1 MINIVKA
8 TVGAFVLTGMMSGAC
23 QAQELIT
30 NGDFSAGF
38 TGWNQTN
45 NAGLPPTFPPNT
57 NTWSIVD
64 VGPPND
70 NVANLSLNAPTP
82 FGTGGASL
90 SQGVNTTSQQ
100 LYRVQGQIRFTG
112 DGGNNST
119 GRYAIS
125 FAGTTVQNS
134 STQVALSDTDT
145 GFINIDFFT
154 TATGSLSTLLINVE
168 LYNSVAAGAGAWQLD
183 NFSVQAVTP
192 ELNSKTGALPITLLA
207 AACLLAYDRR
217 RSFRIL

>member
-1 MINIVKA
+1 VINIVKA

-38 TGWNQTN
+38 TGWTTTN

-64 VGPPND
+64 VGAPNN
-70 NVANLSLNAPTP
+70 NVADLSLNAPTP

-90 SQGVNTTSQQ
+90 SQGVTTSNQQ
-100 LYRVQGQIRFTG
+100 LYRVQGQIRYT
-112 DGGNNST
+112 GGNSS
-119 GRYAIS
+119 GRYAIQ
-125 FAGTTVQNS
+125 FAGTTVQDS
-134 STQVALSDTDT
+134 SSQQPLSPTDT
-145 GFINIDFFT
+145 GFIDIDFFA
-154 TATGSLSTLLINVE
+154 TATGSLSTLIINVE
-168 LYNSVAAGAGAWQLD
+168 LYNGSTAAAGSWQLD

-217 RSFRIL
+217 RSLRIL